1 MYCSLGGKGMQK
13 NSGLAIA
20 SMILGII
27 SIIFS
32 LSVIFA
38 FLGVILGIV
47 GLVLGI
53 VGKSQIKM
61 SQGEINGNG
70 MALAGII
77 CSSISLGI
85 VVLTYLA
92 CAAILSVDDS
102 MDYYYFKLILS
113 RI

>member
-1 MYCSLGGKGMQK
+1 MQK

-27 SIIFS
+27 SIVFS
-32 LSVIFA
+32 ITFIFA

-53 VGKSQIKM
+53 VGRAQIQR
-61 SQGEINGNG
+61 SQGEINGSG

-77 CSSISLGI
+77 CSSVSLGI
-85 VVLTYLA
+85 VVLMCLG
-92 CAAILSVDDS
+92 CAAILKFDDS
-102 MDYYYFKLILS
+102 MDYYYLKLILGGV
-113 RI
+113 